1 MSSNQPWYAG
11 RHDASNQHASPAVL
25 ESQRIYAHYPI
36 AAGVPTHHVARH
48 INTLTGPAHPPSFA
62 QPELYAPQGNPPP
75 YSEYAPDVQYM
86 AAPVAPN
93 ASGGYWDINRT
104 NATRFISAEAG
115 PSYPFPRSQ
124 NQDYMHTSTALA
136 SSVFQQM
143 TPSNRPLKPPPVN
156 SLMYALGGGPPG
168 PNRYTQPAVPAEPM
182 QSPQFFDDFLAAKSR
197 QLNAQRAPAPAQTPS
212 QGVANGTPRHARM
225 SLPSLL
231 NDSPDPLALTVSPSQ
246 TTTVRAD
253 LISRAKAATFSSS
266 STSPKKR
273 KSIFQLES
281 PSVKRVSSSQSLREQ
296 VPSTPT
302 SQRTAKSRMQAQ
314 PESSGLPMASASG
327 LPTTPQVPVT
337 PRKNKHYEALTAHL
351 LKSGSSVIDC
361 VEIQR
366 PAWLTPQS
374 KHRIQALNTG
384 KGKGKSKLDTRSD
397 SPDPLDDYAPVEQL
411 SPTRTKLF
419 NANIDTSPRKTGD
432 RDSRAPLEKFT
443 ALLEDVFEAE
453 DALPADFAPPTS
465 SPSHHA
471 SSPNHTSSDYPSH
484 IFASYVPPG
493 ESRHPAL
500 SYHFMHG
507 KLSKAIVSVARP
519 RKSMR
524 AGESPVKRAGG
535 RIGDIDMQMLGRL
548 LRILLRSVRM
558 GEELDPFGQA
568 VGRTGTAEPK
578 SPSKR
583 AQGKRRPEPDA
594 DGMDVDEED
603 AEDELPEAGS
613 EPKSPTKGKKKT
625 NKSVATA
632 SDEELDQ
639 LLSSL
644 ELARDSAEAADCA
657 LALLASDRLPK
668 QMYSEELIT
677 TCMSTFSLVIHAIAN
692 HRLCRD
698 RIAEVYTSISA
709 SIPRIN
715 TLLTT
720 ASLAMSDKVIIQT
733 AYLAVEPF
741 FVADSSTDG
750 KSTAREAKTPRKTG
764 KGKAKEDDSMKNFGP
779 SSMKGLRLEALT
791 LLRTVFA
798 IRQDQRH
805 WIIEEILTSLT
816 RLSDTKQKAG
826 QFRLRDGRSIRT
838 VSALLLQ
845 LIQTSSHDV
854 AVKARNIEH
863 RRKELNALKRQESIS
878 ESQMG
883 LQGQPQPFLDEFD
896 KEELQLYGN
905 GLQSTYS
912 ATQTIIR
919 FLIGRIGA
927 NKATKNSNEAEYR
940 NIFDTLI
947 SDALAVLYL
956 PEWPAASVLLST
968 AAKHLLRL
976 FDDNNSSAEA
986 TSAPAKAIALD
997 HLGTIATRIRTV
1009 ELKVR
1014 SQAQESDSSYLGV
1027 KRLSELVKST
1037 DKKGVDVLLQA
1048 HVDVAAHLSKR
1059 SSDDQAYDS
1068 ARELTATT
1076 LGEEIAAC
1084 LNSIVPAI
1092 DHPDQNDHL
1101 DVDGLRLVGS
1111 KLKSAMRSL
1120 WQEQTSDVFDI
1131 GTQDEATQIDRLAEE
1146 IGTIQHLPRS
1156 FQPILNVVLKALNA
1170 TATTVRTKALRALA
1184 QIISSDPS
1192 ILSLDDVRRAIE
1204 GHLLDSS
1211 PSVRDAAVELIG
1223 KYMVESPE
1231 VAGKYY
1237 AKIADR
1243 IADTGLGVR
1252 KRVIKLLKAFY
1263 QVTDDQEK
1271 RSDIAKRI
1279 VLRQLDE
1286 DDTVKD
1292 LAIKTI
1298 EELWFAAP
1306 SPVPT
1311 SRGRK
1316 GKDMSEDRA
1325 PLLSKVAV
1333 IMSVAG
1339 QFYDRQSPLE
1349 EVLHKIASERESGD
1363 VQFFREKYLEVCH
1376 TLIDGLVD
1384 NSDLPGFT
1392 VLNCVKTI
1400 YLFTSACPTILT
1412 ADNGATLLPYLKNAT
1427 GAEEYAISEHV
1438 LKILRASVPH
1448 MPKTAVKFGQ
1458 DLQATLQPMVIKPNM
1473 RNLNTLQETIACIC
1487 AVVKNLTHDYGRLV
1501 NLLKSCHN
1509 RLQSVLKAGGAIPD
1523 KQVIPQTVLILI
1535 VSLLAEHC
1543 DFDVLRTEH
1552 PEATWVADLDSIAQD
1567 SVTDRVYTL
1576 LLQLYERNENV
1587 SFRGRALQCLGFLFR
1602 AYPTLMSTQDSA
1614 VIMDKVFSG
1623 DDEEAR
1629 ARILRIM
1636 QEFLQS
1642 QEQKHAMQERESQKT
1657 GGASDVNMDE
1667 LVGNTDGFAD
1677 SGVASAVV
1685 QRYLDHVLTAA
1696 LSQNPIIQSPAIDVL
1711 SFTVKQGLAHPLQS
1725 FPVIVAL
1732 ETSPYPIVA
1741 NRASALHAILHSKH
1755 ASLVNGRYVQ
1765 SARAS
1770 YDYQR
1775 RVCQDGV
1782 KGYRLQPTATAVF
1795 QRWYSLVREKRAP
1808 RQDFLRALVK
1818 VFPDGST
1825 LSATQDEV
1833 DFSRYMAENFAALD
1847 YKTQEEV
1854 LTVIKALTNILATTG
1869 TQVLEALSPSHLLSH
1884 IRPAD
1889 AMDVDADASEVAPP
1903 TDDCLPQRRLSVIIA
1918 MIMLLKAHLKALY
1931 GLSEDKCSK
1940 FVVGKKSAV
1949 GDKGVTRKHGRPI
1962 SWDRLPYATQPLLN
1976 MEDAER
1982 QKITFIEIW
1991 NEDGV
1996 TAEPEDDFA

>member
-75 YSEYAPDVQYM
+75 YSEYAPDVQ
-86 AAPVAPN
+86 
-93 ASGGYWDINRT
+93 
-104 NATRFISAEAG
+104 
-115 PSYPFPRSQ
+115 SYPFPRSQ

-143 TPSNRPLKPPPVN
+143 TPVNAYPTPPPQSSRPLKPPPVN

-168 PNRYTQPAVPAEPM
+168 PNRYTQPPVPAEPM

-197 QLNAQRAPAPAQTPS
+197 QLNVNRAPATAQTPN

-246 TTTVRAD
+246 TTT
-253 LISRAKAATFSSS
+253 
-266 STSPKKR
+266 KR
-273 KSIFQLES
+273 KSLFQLES

-302 SQRTAKSRMQAQ
+302 SQRTAKSRMQSQAE
-314 PESSGLPMASASG
+314 PSGLPMASVSA
-327 LPTTPQVPVT
+327 LPATPQVPVT
-337 PRKNKHYEALTAHL
+337 PKKSKHNEALTAHL
-351 LKSGSSVIDC
+351 LKSGSSVMDC

-419 NANIDTSPRKTGD
+419 NANVDTSPRKTGD

-471 SSPNHTSSDYPSH
+471 SSPNHISSDYPSH

-519 RKSMR
+519 RKSVR

-568 VGRTGTAEPK
+568 AGRTGTAEPK
-578 SPSKR
+578 SPSKKTL
-583 AQGKRRPEPDA
+583 GKRRAEPDA

-603 AEDELPEAGS
+603 ADEETPEV
-613 EPKSPTKGKKKT
+613 
-625 NKSVATA
+625 VAMA
-632 SDEELDQ
+632 SDEELDR

-644 ELARDSAEAADCA
+644 ELARDSVEAADCA

-677 TCMSTFSLVIHAIAN
+677 TCLETIKNHLTKIIYPFIEAIAT
-692 HRLCRD
+692 D

-750 KSTAREAKTPRKTG
+750 KSTAP
-764 KGKAKEDDSMKNFGP
+764 KEDDPMRSFGP

-863 RRKELNALKRQESIS
+863 RRKEMNALKRQESIS

-883 LQGQPQPFLDEFD
+883 LQGQPPPFLDEFD

-976 FDDNNSSAEA
+976 FDDSNSSAEA

-1014 SQAQESDSSYLGV
+1014 SQVQESDSSYLGV

-1076 LGEEIAAC
+1076 LGEEVAAC

-1101 DVDGLRLVGS
+1101 DVHGLRVVGN

-1131 GTQDEATQIDRLAEE
+1131 GMQDEATQIDRLAEE
-1146 IGTIQHLPRS
+1146 IGTIQHLPKS

-1298 EELWFAAP
+1298 EDLWFAAP
-1306 SPVPT
+1306 SPVPS

-1316 GKDMSEDRA
+1316 GKDAGEDRA

-1339 QFYDRQSPLE
+1339 QFHDRQSPLE

-1363 VQFFREKYLEVCH
+1363 GQFFREKYLEVCH

-1487 AVVKNLTHDYGRLV
+1487 AVVKHLTHDYGRLV

-1509 RLQSVLKAGGAIPD
+1509 RLQSVLKAGGAITD

-1543 DFDVLRTEH
+1543 NFDALRIEH
-1552 PEATWVADLDSIAQD
+1552 PEATWVADLDSVAQD

-1587 SFRGRALQCLGFLFR
+1587 SFRGRVLQCLGFLFR

-1642 QEQKHAMQERESQKT
+1642 QEQKHAMQERESQKA

-1677 SGVASAVV
+1677 SGYVRSIVYHCTDAHKARRVASAVV

-1696 LSQNPIIQSPAIDVL
+1696 LSQNPVIQSPAIDVL

-1732 ETSPYPIVA
+1732 ETSPNPTVA

-1889 AMDVDADASEVAPP
+1889 AMEVDAEGSEVAP
-1903 TDDCLPQRRLSVIIA
+1903 TADDCLPQRRLSVIIA

-1940 FVVGKKSAV
+1940 FVVGKKSAI

-1982 QKITFIEIW
+1982 QKATFIEIW

-1996 TAEPEDDFA
+1996 TAEPDDDFA